1 MQSAEPRAP
10 AESAADR
17 ERLTLST
24 RLAFSMQGFIGAAM
38 AVLLGVYMGKFY
50 VDVVL
55 LPAGLFAIAIAAGRA
70 LDAITDPMM
79 GYISDHTN
87 SRWGRRKPWI
97 FVGVVG
103 NAVAFYLMLT
113 PSAEL
118 SVRGVM
124 WWFLCSYLVS
134 FLFVTAVS
142 VPRIAL
148 GAELTLDATHRA
160 QLFGTLAFFVGLG
173 TVAGAMAPALIGSP
187 PPGMTG
193 SSLFLGLTN
202 DPRYKMALQAGAY
215 VVVYL
220 LLNFWF
226 LFKIKERKEF
236 AGRGETPFVP
246 GVRRALRNK
255 PFRIMFVSHVI
266 TAIPVAIP
274 AMLMPFFVEYVLKA
288 SPFWTAILIVAYLS
302 SGVLCLPLWM
312 KLVRRIGKLPV
323 WLLNAFIGVTG
334 GISLFFVGEG
344 DQMTVLFI
352 ELYVGMQSQVWLF
365 LGGAM
370 HADVIDYDEL
380 HTGKRREAQF
390 SSLWS
395 IIPKF
400 ALIPGAAIPLAVLG
414 GVGYVPNQDQSPE
427 VLLTMRV
434 LFALVPA
441 AFNLV
446 GASIMWWYPLSEKNH
461 RKIREGVAQHVE
473 GLDALDPITGK
484 VLKPIQHRSVDEET
498 GWFLD
503 FFSARELA
511 SYVAKGTPPLL
522 GVILWTLGCGALSVG
537 FTLLA
542 WTRIEGV
549 DADPGPLPTLSIVAA
564 GLSLTGALFHL
575 LRIKPARKFVQAPV
589 DRTVVESHLRDL

>member
-1 MQSAEPRAP
+1 MQGPDP
-10 AESAADR
+10 KADR

-24 RLAFSMQGFIGAAM
+24 RLAFSMQGFVGAAM
-38 AVLLGVYMGKFY
+38 GVLVAVYMGKFY

-79 GYISDHTN
+79 GYISDHTR

-97 FVGVVG
+97 LLGILG

-113 PSAEL
+113 PSAGL
-118 SVRGVM
+118 SVSAVM
-124 WWFLCSYLVS
+124 WWFLCFYVTS
-134 FLFVTAVS
+134 FLFVTAVN
-142 VPRIAL
+142 VPRTAL
-148 GAELTLDATHRA
+148 AAELTLDTTYRA
-160 QLFGTLAFFVGLG
+160 RLFGTLAFFVGLG
-173 TVAGAMAPALIGSP
+173 TVVGAMAPVMIGSP

-193 SSLFLGLTN
+193 SKLFLGLTN
-202 DPRYKMALQAGAY
+202 DPRYKIQLQATAY
-215 VVVYL
+215 VVGYL

-266 TAIPVAIP
+266 TAMPVAIP
-274 AMLMPFFVEYVLKA
+274 AMLMPFFVQYVLKA
-288 SPFWTAILIVAYLS
+288 SPFWTGILIVVYLS

-312 KLVRRIGKLPV
+312 KLVGRIGKLPV
-323 WLLNAFIGVTG
+323 WLINAFIGVTG

-380 HTGKRREAQF
+380 RTGKRREAQF

-400 ALIPGAAIPLAVLG
+400 ALISGAAIPLAILG
-414 GVGYVPNQDQSPE
+414 GVGYAPNQDQNPE

-441 AFNLV
+441 AFNGI

-461 RKIREGVAQHVE
+461 RKIRDGVARHAE
-473 GLDALDPITGK
+473 GLDAQDPITGK
-484 VLKPIQHRSVDEET
+484 TLKPIQHRTVDEGT
-498 GWFLD
+498 GWYLD
-503 FFSARELA
+503 FFSAREL
-511 SYVAKGTPPLL
+511 SQYTAKGTQPLM
-522 GVILWTLGCGALSVG
+522 GATMWTLGFSALCVG
-537 FTLLA
+537 FVLLA
-542 WTRIEGV
+542 STRIEGF
-549 DADPGPLPTLSIVAA
+549 DSDPGPVPTLSIVAA
-564 GLSLTGALFHL
+564 GLALTGAIFHL
-575 LRIKPARKFVQAPV
+575 LRIKPARKFAESPV
-589 DRTVVESHLRDL
+589 DKNVVESHLRDL

>member
-1 MQSAEPRAP
+1 MQTPAP
-10 AESAADR
+10 QVDR

-24 RLAFSMQGFIGAAM
+24 RLAFSMQGFVGAAM
-38 AVLLGVYMGKFY
+38 GVLVAVYMGKFY

-79 GYISDHTN
+79 GYISDHTR
-87 SRWGRRKPWI
+87 SRWGRRRPWI
-97 FVGVVG
+97 LLGVLG
-103 NAVAFYLMLT
+103 NAVAYYLMLT
-113 PSAEL
+113 PNAGL
-118 SVRGVM
+118 SVRAVM
-124 WWFLCSYLVS
+124 WWFLCFYVIS
-134 FLFVTAVS
+134 FLFVTAVA
-142 VPRIAL
+142 VPRNAL
-148 GAELTLDATHRA
+148 AAELTLDARHRA
-160 QLFGTLAFFVGLG
+160 RLFGTLAFFVGLG
-173 TVAGAMAPALIGSP
+173 TVVGAMAPVMIGSP

-193 SSLFLGLTN
+193 SKLFLGLTN
-202 DPRYKMALQAGAY
+202 DPRYKIQLQATAY
-215 VVVYL
+215 VVGYL

-288 SPFWTAILIVAYLS
+288 SQFWTGLLIVVYLS

-312 KLVRRIGKLPV
+312 KLVGRIGKLPV
-323 WLLNAFIGVTG
+323 WLINAFIGVTG

-344 DQMTVLFI
+344 DQTTVLFI

-380 HTGKRREAQF
+380 QTGKRREAQF

-400 ALIPGAAIPLAVLG
+400 ALIPGAAIPLAILG

-441 AFNLV
+441 AFNGV
-446 GASIMWWYPLSEKNH
+446 GAAIMWWYPLSERNH
-461 RKIREGVAQHVE
+461 RKIREGVALHAA
-473 GLDALDPITGK
+473 GLDAQDPITGK
-484 VLKPIQHRSVDEET
+484 TLKPIQHRTVDERT
-498 GWFLD
+498 GWYLD
-503 FFSARELA
+503 FFSARELSQYA
-511 SYVAKGTPPLL
+511 AKGTQPLV
-522 GVILWTLGCGALSVG
+522 GATMWTLGFSALCVG
-537 FTLLA
+537 FVLLA
-542 WTRIEGV
+542 STRIEGF
-549 DADPGPLPTLSIVAA
+549 DSDPGPVPTLSIVAA
-564 GLSLTGALFHL
+564 GLSLTGAIFHL
-575 LRIKPARKFVQAPV
+575 LRIKPARKFAESPA
-589 DRTVVESHLRDL
+589 DKNVVESHLRDL

>member
-1 MQSAEPRAP
+1 MQGPDP
-10 AESAADR
+10 KADR

-24 RLAFSMQGFIGAAM
+24 RLAFSMQGFVGAAM
-38 AVLLGVYMGKFY
+38 GVLVAVYMGKFY

-79 GYISDHTN
+79 GYISDHTR

-97 FVGVVG
+97 LLGILG

-113 PSAEL
+113 PSAGL
-118 SVRGVM
+118 SVSAVM
-124 WWFLCSYLVS
+124 WWFLCFYVTS
-134 FLFVTAVS
+134 FLFVTAVN
-142 VPRIAL
+142 VPRTAL
-148 GAELTLDATHRA
+148 AAELTLDTTYRA
-160 QLFGTLAFFVGLG
+160 RLFGTLAFFVGLG
-173 TVAGAMAPALIGSP
+173 TVVGAMAPVMIGSP

-193 SSLFLGLTN
+193 SKLFLGLTN
-202 DPRYKMALQAGAY
+202 DPRYKIQLQATAY
-215 VVVYL
+215 VVGYL

-266 TAIPVAIP
+266 TAMPVAIP
-274 AMLMPFFVEYVLKA
+274 AMLMPFFVQYVLKA
-288 SPFWTAILIVAYLS
+288 SPFWTGILIVVYLS

-312 KLVRRIGKLPV
+312 KLVGRIGKLPV
-323 WLLNAFIGVTG
+323 WLINAFIGVTG

-380 HTGKRREAQF
+380 RTGKRREAQF

-400 ALIPGAAIPLAVLG
+400 ALISGAAIPLAILG
-414 GVGYVPNQDQSPE
+414 GVGYAPNQDQNPE

-441 AFNLV
+441 AFNGI

-461 RKIREGVAQHVE
+461 RKIRDGVARHAE
-473 GLDALDPITGK
+473 GLDAQDPITGK
-484 VLKPIQHRSVDEET
+484 TLKPIQHRTVDEGT
-498 GWFLD
+498 GWYLD
-503 FFSARELA
+503 FFSAREL
-511 SYVAKGTPPLL
+511 SQYTAKGTQPLM
-522 GVILWTLGCGALSVG
+522 GATMWTLGFSALCVG
-537 FTLLA
+537 FVLLA
-542 WTRIEGV
+542 STRIEGF
-549 DADPGPLPTLSIVAA
+549 DSDPGPVPTLSIVAA
-564 GLSLTGALFHL
+564 GLSLTGAIFHL
-575 LRIKPARKFVQAPV
+575 LRIKPAREFAESPV
-589 DRTVVESHLRDL
+589 DKNVVESHLRDL

>member
-1 MQSAEPRAP
+1 MQGPDP
-10 AESAADR
+10 KADR

-24 RLAFSMQGFIGAAM
+24 RLAFSMQGFVGAAM
-38 AVLLGVYMGKFY
+38 GVLVAVYMGKFY

-79 GYISDHTN
+79 GYISDHTR

-97 FVGVVG
+97 LLGILG

-113 PSAEL
+113 PSAGL
-118 SVRGVM
+118 SVSAVM
-124 WWFLCSYLVS
+124 WWFLCFYVTS
-134 FLFVTAVS
+134 FLFVTAVN
-142 VPRIAL
+142 VPRTAL
-148 GAELTLDATHRA
+148 AAELTLDTTYRA
-160 QLFGTLAFFVGLG
+160 RLFGTLAFFVGLG
-173 TVAGAMAPALIGSP
+173 TVVGAMAPVMIGSP

-193 SSLFLGLTN
+193 SKLFLGLTN
-202 DPRYKMALQAGAY
+202 DPRYKIQLQATAY
-215 VVVYL
+215 VVGYL

-266 TAIPVAIP
+266 TAMPVAIP
-274 AMLMPFFVEYVLKA
+274 AMLMPFFVQYVLKA
-288 SPFWTAILIVAYLS
+288 SPFWTGILIVVYLS

-312 KLVRRIGKLPV
+312 KLVGRIGKLPV
-323 WLLNAFIGVTG
+323 WLINAFIGVTG

-380 HTGKRREAQF
+380 RTGKRREAQF

-400 ALIPGAAIPLAVLG
+400 ALISGAAIPLAILG
-414 GVGYVPNQDQSPE
+414 GVGYAPNQDQNPE

-441 AFNLV
+441 AFNGI

-461 RKIREGVAQHVE
+461 RKIRDGVARHAE
-473 GLDALDPITGK
+473 GLDAQDPITGK
-484 VLKPIQHRSVDEET
+484 TLKPIQHRTVDEGT
-498 GWFLD
+498 GWYLD
-503 FFSARELA
+503 FFSAREL
-511 SYVAKGTPPLL
+511 SQYTAKGTQPLM
-522 GVILWTLGCGALSVG
+522 GATMWTLGFSALCVG
-537 FTLLA
+537 FVLLA
-542 WTRIEGV
+542 STRIEGF
-549 DADPGPLPTLSIVAA
+549 DSDPGPVPTLSIVAA
-564 GLSLTGALFHL
+564 GLSLTGAIFHL
-575 LRIKPARKFVQAPV
+575 LRIKPARKFAESPV
-589 DRTVVESHLRDL
+589 DKNVVESHLRDL

>member
-1 MQSAEPRAP
+1 MQGPDP
-10 AESAADR
+10 KADR

-24 RLAFSMQGFIGAAM
+24 RLAFSMQGFVGAAM
-38 AVLLGVYMGKFY
+38 GVLVAVYMGKFY

-79 GYISDHTN
+79 GYISDHTR

-97 FVGVVG
+97 LLGILG

-113 PSAEL
+113 PSAGL
-118 SVRGVM
+118 SVSAVM
-124 WWFLCSYLVS
+124 WWFLCFYVTS
-134 FLFVTAVS
+134 FLFVTAVN
-142 VPRIAL
+142 VPRTAL
-148 GAELTLDATHRA
+148 AAELTLDTTYRA
-160 QLFGTLAFFVGLG
+160 RLFGTLAFFVGLG
-173 TVAGAMAPALIGSP
+173 TVVGAMAPVMIGSP

-193 SSLFLGLTN
+193 SKLFLGLTN
-202 DPRYKMALQAGAY
+202 DPRYKIQLQATAY
-215 VVVYL
+215 VVGYL

-266 TAIPVAIP
+266 TAMPVAIP
-274 AMLMPFFVEYVLKA
+274 AMLMPFFVQYVLKA
-288 SPFWTAILIVAYLS
+288 SPFWTGILIVVYLS

-312 KLVRRIGKLPV
+312 KLVGRIGKLPV
-323 WLLNAFIGVTG
+323 WLINAFIGVTG

-380 HTGKRREAQF
+380 RTGKRREAQF

-400 ALIPGAAIPLAVLG
+400 ALISGAAIPLAILG
-414 GVGYVPNQDQSPE
+414 GVGYAPNQDQNPE

-441 AFNLV
+441 AFNGI

-461 RKIREGVAQHVE
+461 RKIRDGVARHAE
-473 GLDALDPITGK
+473 GLDAQDPITGK
-484 VLKPIQHRSVDEET
+484 TLKPIQHRTVDEGT
-498 GWFLD
+498 GWYLD
-503 FFSARELA
+503 FFSAREL
-511 SYVAKGTPPLL
+511 SQYTAKGTQPLM
-522 GVILWTLGCGALSVG
+522 GATMWTLGFSALCVG
-537 FTLLA
+537 FVLLA
-542 WTRIEGV
+542 STRIEGF
-549 DADPGPLPTLSIVAA
+549 DSDPGPVPTLSIVAA
-564 GLSLTGALFHL
+564 GLSLTGAIFHL
-575 LRIKPARKFVQAPV
+575 LRIKPAREFAESPV
-589 DRTVVESHLRDL
+589 DKKVVESHLRDL